1 MTSRNILTLGADRAV
16 YVGDLASSGWHAHSA
31 PVFLLGLSGRF
42 ALHLPGGR
50 IEYCRSALVDSGA
63 YHVFDPRG
71 EAVSTM
77 YLEPDSPEAR
87 SLREH
92 FALNG
97 PVILDPIERLDAI
110 RSVETHLSTFDVSAL
125 LRWRLRE
132 AAAMDGRIGHVLMA
146 LRRSGMN
153 PPDRSCAA
161 MMVGLSTSRFNHLF
175 SEQMGVSFRSYRM
188 WSQVRSAI
196 GALATLPNLTAAAH
210 ETGFSDSSHFS
221 NVFRK
226 TFGNTPSALL
236 RPIRAVK
243 TLY

>member
-1 MTSRNILTLGADRAV
+1 MTMRNILTLGADRAV
-16 YVGDLASSGWHAHSA
+16 CVGDLASSGWHAHSA

-42 ALHLPGGR
+42 ALHLPEGR

-63 YHVFDPRG
+63 FHVFDPSG
-71 EAVSTM
+71 EVVSAM

-97 PVILDPIERLDAI
+97 PVMLDPIERLDSI
-110 RSVETHLSTFDVSAL
+110 RSVEAHLAAFDLSAL

-132 AAAMDGRIGHVLMA
+132 TAAIDERIARVLMA
-146 LRRSGMN
+146 LRQSGVN
-153 PPDRSCAA
+153 PPDRGRAA
-161 MMVGLSTSRFNHLF
+161 VLAGLSASRFNHVF

-210 ETGFSDSSHFS
+210 ESGFSDSSHFS
-221 NVFRK
+221 NAFRK
-226 TFGNTPSALL
+226 TFGNTPSCLL
-236 RPIRAVK
+236 KPIRAVR